1 MSDTNIQVV
10 KDMFERFRAGD
21 GPGFL
26 ALLTDDVYWD
36 HRGPNGAPFNR
47 LYEGRE
53 AVAGFLEDLGG
64 AEEALLVDD
73 REYFASGDRVVCIG
87 FMRFRAIASVSCASL
102 LIEPYDMA
110 PVWKRFMIDS
120 TDSTSSRGIDLARAF
135 KRKRPRKVARFTL

>member
-1 MSDTNIQVV
+1 MGDANIQVM

-26 ALLTDDVYWD
+26 ELLTDDVYWD
-36 HRGPNGAPFNR
+36 HRGPDGAPFNR

-64 AEEALLVDD
+64 AEEALMIDD

-87 FMRFRAIASVSCASL
+87 FMRFRAIATNKEWESDFAMAMTVRDGKISRWRIL
-102 LIEPYDMA
+102 FDMRLEA
-110 PVWKRFMIDS
+110 DAI
-120 TDSTSSRGIDLARAF
+120 TG
-135 KRKRPRKVARFTL
+135 